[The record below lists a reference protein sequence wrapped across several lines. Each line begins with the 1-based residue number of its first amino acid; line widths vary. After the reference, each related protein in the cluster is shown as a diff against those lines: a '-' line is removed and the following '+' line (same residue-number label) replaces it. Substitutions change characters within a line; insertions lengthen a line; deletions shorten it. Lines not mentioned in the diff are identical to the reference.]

1 MPNYVKFHGLKL
13 ADNSYIEN
21 MRIEQLSADPTP
33 TEPGRL
39 WYNTTDKVFKFS
51 SLDAQGAVQ
60 IQQAVSL
67 AELQAEVATL
77 NASITAESTARQAAD
92 TNLQNQIDTVTGNL
106 DAHDAQITIT
116 VTNDAS
122 NSYLLDGSANQSID
136 IHPGITY
143 KFELNVS
150 THPFLLLDA
159 AVTSNFSANYY
170 NEGLSHDDGA
180 GNVVTGANAQGQTSG
195 TLIFKVPHDAPDTLY
210 YVCENHPSTMKGVLS
225 TSDFPAEAQAE
236 LDAIETGAGL
246 QSDGSYLANGTTTYL
261 TGATSLKNADE
272 LLDAAI
278 DGVQGELDATQNG
291 AGLGSTGVYTANGSA
306 NYINTATS
314 LKDADDKLDTQAK
327 TNADDIAQ
335 EITDRISADTT
346 INTTIAT
353 LQTEVNTTQTG
364 AGLNADG
371 SYTANGSANYISSA
385 TDLQNA
391 DDLLDTQVKTNADDI
406 VTITGTTIPNLQ
418 FEVDVIENSV
428 GLTASGGF
436 VAFNGTNYINLS
448 TSIAD
453 SIGDLDTA
461 VGNVQSELDASQTG
475 AGLNANGSYS
485 ANNTAQYI
493 NTATSLK
500 DADNKLSVAIYANET
515 AITGKVS
522 KTGDTM
528 SGNLDMGTNRIIS
541 VATPV
546 DPTDA
551 ANKEYVDSV
560 ATGLDV
566 KASVRVAS
574 TANVANLT
582 SVTTID
588 GIALADGDRVL
599 LKDQTTASQNGIYEY
614 SAAGN
619 GSLSRA
625 SDADDNAEMTSG
637 VFVFV
642 EEGTANAD
650 NGYVLVTDGSITVGS
665 SAMVWEQFSGAGQ
678 IIAGAG
684 IQKNG
689 NEIFLNFGA
698 GVVELPSD
706 EVGLDLRSDS
716 GLFLTLDG
724 AADSTDTAAQLSVK
738 IDGNTLSKSSSGL
751 RVDASV
757 ISDISTNTT
766 DITNLQTEVD
776 AIEVGAGLS
785 PAGSYSAIPTANYI
799 SNATS
804 LKDAD
809 NLLDIQ
815 IKQNADDI
823 ATLNNSVGAGGIQGE
838 LDNTQAGAGLLS
850 TGAYNQP
857 SGSNYIDT
865 ATSLANADSLLDT
878 AIKDNFDSL
887 ESLILDVESDLST
900 EIAQR
905 TSGDSSIRTS
915 VNNLRFTYQSTA
927 TATTHTINHN
937 LNSNHLLF
945 QVMVLDD
952 QGVYAN
958 DVVPVEE
965 TNANTLTIYLTESRH
980 IRVSVMSMTN
990 I

>member
-13 ADNSYIEN
+13 ADNSFIEN
-21 MRIEQLSADPTP
+21 LRIERLTADPTP
-33 TEPGRL
+33 TEAGRL

-60 IQQAVSL
+60 VQQAVSL
-67 AELQAEVATL
+67 DELQAEVATL
-77 NASITAESTARQAAD
+77 NASIATESTARQTAD

-106 DAHDAQITIT
+106 DSHDAQITIA
-116 VTNDAS
+116 VTNDAA
-122 NSYLLDGSANQSID
+122 NSYLLDGNANQSID

-143 KFELNVS
+143 KFELNVG
-150 THPFLLLDA
+150 THNFLLLDA
-159 AVTSNFSANYY
+159 AVTSNFSSNYY

-180 GNVVTGANAQGQTSG
+180 GNVVTGANAQGKTSG

-210 YVCENHPSTMKGVLS
+210 YVCQNHPSSMKGVLS

-246 QSDGSYLANGTTTYL
+246 QTDGSYLANGTTNYL
-261 TGATSLKNADE
+261 SGATSLKNADE
-272 LLDAAI
+272 LLDTAVDA
-278 DGVQGELDATQNG
+278 VQDELDATQNG

-314 LKDADDKLDTQAK
+314 LKDADDRLDTQAK
-327 TNADDIAQ
+327 TNADAIAQ
-335 EITDRISADTT
+335 EVTDRISADTT

-371 SYTANGSANYISSA
+371 TYTANGSANYISTA
-385 TDLQNA
+385 TDLQDA

-406 VTITGTTIPNLQ
+406 STITGTTIPTLQ
-418 FEVDVIENSV
+418 NEVNQIESSV
-428 GLTASGGF
+428 GLTASGGLNTF
-436 VAFNGTNYINLS
+436 TSTNYLNSS
-448 TSIAD
+448 TSVVDALT
-453 SIGDLDTA
+453 DLDTA
-461 VGNVQSELDASQTG
+461 AGDIQTELDATQTG
-475 AGLNANGSYS
+475 AGLNANGTYS
-485 ANNTAQYI
+485 ANLTAQYI
-493 NTATSLK
+493 GTATSLK
-500 DADNKLSVAIYANET
+500 DADNKLSVAIFANET
-515 AITGKVS
+515 ALSTKVD

-528 SGNLDMGTNRIIS
+528 SGNLDMSTNRIIGLS
-541 VATPV
+541 APV

-588 GIALADGDRVL
+588 GVTLADGDRVL
-599 LKDQTTASQNGIYEY
+599 LKDQSTASQNGIYEY

-625 SDADDNAEMTSG
+625 SDADDNVEMTSG

-650 NGYVLVTDGSITVGS
+650 NGYVLVSDGAITVGT

-689 NEIFLNFGA
+689 NELFLNFGA

-706 EVGLDLRSDS
+706 EVGLDLRTD
-716 GLFLTLDG
+716 GALFLTTDG

-738 IDGNTLSKSSSGL
+738 LDGNTLSKSSSGL
-751 RVDASV
+751 RVSTSV
-757 ISDISTNTT
+757 INDISTNTT
-766 DITNLQTEVD
+766 DITALQTEVD

-785 PAGSYSAIPTANYI
+785 TSGTYSPIATANYI
-799 SNATS
+799 SAATS

-809 NLLDIQ
+809 NKLDIQ
-815 IKQNADDI
+815 VKQNADDI
-823 ATLNNSVGAGGIQGE
+823 ATLNTQLGSGGIQGE
-838 LDNTQAGAGLLS
+838 LDDTQTGAGLNANGSYTALS
-850 TGAYNQP
+850 T
-857 SGSNYIDT
+857 SNYLTT
-865 ATSLANADSLLDT
+865 ATNLRNADELLDT
-878 AIKDNFDSL
+878 AIKDNFDTL
-887 ESLILDVESDLST
+887 ESLVLDVESDLST

-915 VNNLRFTYQSTA
+915 VNDLRFTYQSTA

-965 TNANTLTIYLTESRH
+965 TNANTLTVYLTESRH
-980 IRVSVMSMTN
+980 IRVSVMSMAN